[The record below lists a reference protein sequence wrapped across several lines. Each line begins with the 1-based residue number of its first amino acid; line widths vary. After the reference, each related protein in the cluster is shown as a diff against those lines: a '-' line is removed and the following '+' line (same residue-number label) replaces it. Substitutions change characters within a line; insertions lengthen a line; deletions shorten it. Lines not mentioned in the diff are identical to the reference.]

1 MQLLPK
7 VPLENVHMGQLENAE
22 VWKPK
27 YGSGSTEVRRK
38 AAYQCLV
45 HY

>member
-27 YGSGSTEVRRK
+27 CGSTEVRRK

>member
-22 VWKPK
+22 VWKRK
-27 YGSGSTEVRRK
+27 YEEEVRK
-38 AAYQCLV
+38 
-45 HY
+45 